1 MDYEQAL
8 EVFELEDLD
17 STTFN
22 SFRKLYKKLAKQRHP
37 DTKDGSDKEF
47 VELREAYVLLS
58 EYGEF
63 PDFTEENPNAIKL
76 SKASKNTLKS
86 LTKDEIIKK
95 YYKDT
100 QKLENEIDV
109 YKGFVE
115 NQEHIISKIKIRVAK
130 ITKDFDQE
138 KSLLKNNLKTE
149 LKNLDHKYRSNKWRR
164 LIFFLPSNSEKEYWE
179 HYNKQL
185 DQYST
190 KYSELN
196 ISFFKLILTCYGN
209 GLNKISKQM
218 QPKNDKVKS

>member
-8 EVFELEDLD
+8 EVFELEDLET
-17 STTFN
+17 TTFN
-22 SFRKLYKKLAKQRHP
+22 NFRKLYKKLAKQRHP

-58 EYGEF
+58 EYG
-63 PDFTEENPNAIKL
+63 DFADFEEENPNAIKL
-76 SKASKNTLKS
+76 SKTTKNTLKS

-100 QKLENEIDV
+100 QNLENEIDV

-115 NQEHIISKIKIRVAK
+115 NQEHIITRIKHRVSK
-130 ITKDFDQE
+130 ITKDFDHE
-138 KSLLKNNLKTE
+138 KDLLKKDLKLE
-149 LKNLDHKYRSNKWRR
+149 LKRLDIKYRSNNWRKV
-164 LIFFLPSNSEKEYWE
+164 LFFLPSNSEKEYWE
-179 HYNKQL
+179 NYNKQL
-185 DQYST
+185 DEYSA

-196 ISFFKLILTCYGN
+196 TSFFKLILTCYGN

-218 QPKNDKVKS
+218 QQPQKEKM